1 MKLFL
6 RTRLIASFLVV
17 LLITGVITV
26 VVAVW
31 MIGGTIVKQAQDKV
45 RLDLNS
51 ARGTYQEAINDV
63 RDVVRHTAIRFFIRN
78 ALETGEVD
86 AMAGE
91 LGRIRRRESL
101 DVLALTD
108 REGRVLLRAGNPHA
122 KGDIQADNPILAKAL
137 SERQVV
143 ASSEIITREEL
154 LKEAADLV
162 ARAYIRYVPT
172 PKAKP
177 TDKTQET
184 SGMMIKAAAPILD
197 TSGRLLGALYG
208 GKLLNK
214 DYGLVDKIKGTVYQ
228 GEIYEGKETGTAT
241 IFQGDLRISTN
252 VKTREGERAI
262 GTRVSAEVNDRV
274 LGEGRVWVERAFVVN
289 DWYITA
295 YEPIKN
301 VSGETVGI
309 LYVGMLERMFTDMK
323 RRALW
328 TFLGI
333 SLGGI
338 ALSMATCYLLSR
350 TLTRPV
356 HDLALAA
363 QRLAA
368 GDLKQRVDP
377 DYSTKEIEMLG
388 GVFNLMAGSIQ
399 QRDEQLRR
407 RAQEEIMKSE
417 RLAMIGQLA
426 AGVAHEINNPLGG
439 ILLLSRLILR
449 KGTAEGIDKENLER
463 IAKEAERCQN
473 IVQGLLEF
481 ARQRE
486 PKTESAN
493 INELVEKTTS
503 LLENQALFHNIEIVK
518 RFEQD
523 LRPVCVDV
531 SQMQQV
537 FFNIIMNAVEA
548 MDGEGTLTICTHEAG
563 EGGRVEVSFA
573 DTGCGIPQENLEH
586 LFEPFFTTKEVG
598 RGTGLGLSI
607 SHGIVERHGG
617 SLSVQSCLGEGT
629 TFTVALP
636 RAEENA

>member
-598 RGTGLGLSI
+598 KGTG
-607 SHGIVERHGG
+607 
-617 SLSVQSCLGEGT
+617 
-629 TFTVALP
+629 
-636 RAEENA
+636 